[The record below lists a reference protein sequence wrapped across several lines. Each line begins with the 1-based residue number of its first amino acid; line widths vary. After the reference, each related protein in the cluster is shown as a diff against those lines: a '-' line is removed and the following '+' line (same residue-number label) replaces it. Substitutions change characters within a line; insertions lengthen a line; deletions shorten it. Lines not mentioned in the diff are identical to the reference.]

1 MAGIKG
7 SEPHPDGKLEK
18 MYWSVSA
25 SEVMRKN
32 PDHYVSLI
40 LPLPDENSNQKANVE
55 ARELKSTHIKLLRS
69 SDTLIL
75 GSAYRL
81 VASKGFGTNL
91 YMVTLLL
98 AEVLYV
104 LRAKKSARTSM
115 RRVSPERIT
124 DKNVPSIVG
133 VADKTTLE
141 EDIFKETGKQ
151 LRPLT
156 KKPSMRRSK
165 SWHPSL
171 KTIAEIPSQ

>member
-1 MAGIKG
+1 MGNCQAIDAAVLVIQ
-7 SEPHPDGKLEK
+7 HPDGKLEK

-40 LPLPDENSNQKANVE
+40 LPLPDENSNQEANVE
-55 ARELKSTHIKLLRS
+55 ARESKSTHIKLLRS

-81 VASKGFGTNL
+81 IPSK
-91 YMVTLLL
+91 
-98 AEVLYV
+98 EVLNV
-104 LRAKKSARTSM
+104 LRAKKSARMSM
-115 RRVSPERIT
+115 RRVSSDKIT
-124 DKNVPSIVG
+124 DINVSSIVG
-133 VADKTTLE
+133 VADQTSLE
-141 EDIFKETGKQ
+141 EDIFKETGKR